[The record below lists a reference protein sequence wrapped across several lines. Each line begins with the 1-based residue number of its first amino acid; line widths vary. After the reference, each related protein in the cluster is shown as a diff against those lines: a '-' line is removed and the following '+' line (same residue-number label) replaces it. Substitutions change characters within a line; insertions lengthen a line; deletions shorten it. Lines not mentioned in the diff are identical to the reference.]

1 MVLSTWTLMILL
13 GISSNNN
20 TSHSSSLLLLSTNMH
35 LSDPSLFWLLWLRP
49 RLSKVER
56 KTDIPEYQSM
66 STEFTP
72 EPLTPTTKVG
82 QLHHLAS
89 PARRFQARERVIRR
103 LPNVRQVLA
112 TRALSPALFKKA
124 LSRLHRSN
132 HLFYL
137 NKICLFAQKN
147 CVCTHAQLG
156 LSIGPVDSVLPQPV
170 CHKAL
175 TLSLSHAA

>member
-1 MVLSTWTLMILL
+1 MVLSTWTLMVQL

-35 LSDPSLFWLLWLRP
+35 LSDPPLFWLLRLRP

-56 KTDIPEYQSM
+56 KTSVPEHQSNLD
-66 STEFTP
+66 SLPNPSNKSWTTP
-72 EPLTPTTKVG
+72 PSCLSGSKV
-82 QLHHLAS
+82 LHVSPRTSNTQAPQCEAS
-89 PARRFQARERVIRR
+89 PI
-103 LPNVRQVLA
+103 A
-112 TRALSPALFKKA
+112 TRALNPVLFKKA

-156 LSIGPVDSVLPQPV
+156 LSIG
-170 CHKAL
+170 
-175 TLSLSHAA
+175 LSFFVAQG